1 MATRVALISANRHKE
16 PYPVYPL
23 GTAYLKGYLLNN
35 LSDCV
40 VDVVDMNLL
49 SEQDLQQYIS
59 EQKPD
64 FLCVSIRNVD
74 GANSLDRRGFLPDYK
89 IIIDS
94 IRQISNAP
102 LIIGGAGFSIFPEVF
117 MEELDAD
124 YGIKGEG
131 EKALCQLII
140 ALRNRESKTDIP
152 QLYLKNYVNNKP
164 HNYISSP
171 RVTYESE
178 LVEYYWKQSGMLN
191 IQTKRGCPYDCI
203 YCTYPQIDG
212 RCVRTMEID
221 SIIETI
227 AKAKYDFGVN
237 YWFFTDSVFNIY
249 NSFNIEFVESL
260 IKSDL
265 NISWGAY
272 FSPSNISEEQMSL
285 YKRSGLTHI
294 EFGTESFCDET
305 LSSYGKQFTFD
316 DVLRSSELALK
327 HNVFYSHFLIL
338 AGWGETKEQ
347 LSATIENSK
356 RLKHTVI
363 FPYIGMR
370 IYPNTLLHKRAVAE
384 GGIDE
389 NDDLIDPKY
398 YITKDFDLEQ
408 TRISAFATGKAWIFP
423 DTPQD
428 EIVKILKLKRNK
440 KGPLWEYLRKP

>member
-1 MATRVALISANRHKE
+1 
-16 PYPVYPL
+16 
-23 GTAYLKGYLLNN
+23 
-35 LSDCV
+35 
-40 VDVVDMNLL
+40 
-49 SEQDLQQYIS
+49 
-59 EQKPD
+59 
-64 FLCVSIRNVD
+64 
-74 GANSLDRRGFLPDYK
+74 
-89 IIIDS
+89 
-94 IRQISNAP
+94 
-102 LIIGGAGFSIFPEVF
+102 
-117 MEELDAD
+117 
-124 YGIKGEG
+124 
-131 EKALCQLII
+131 
-140 ALRNRESKTDIP
+140 
-152 QLYLKNYVNNKP
+152 
-164 HNYISSP
+164 
-171 RVTYESE
+171 
-178 LVEYYWKQSGMLN
+178 
-191 IQTKRGCPYDCI
+191 
-203 YCTYPQIDG
+203 
-212 RCVRTMEID
+212 
-221 SIIETI
+221 
-227 AKAKYDFGVN
+227 
-237 YWFFTDSVFNIY
+237 
-249 NSFNIEFVESL
+249 
-260 IKSDL
+260 
-265 NISWGAY
+265 
-272 FSPSNISEEQMSL
+272 MSL